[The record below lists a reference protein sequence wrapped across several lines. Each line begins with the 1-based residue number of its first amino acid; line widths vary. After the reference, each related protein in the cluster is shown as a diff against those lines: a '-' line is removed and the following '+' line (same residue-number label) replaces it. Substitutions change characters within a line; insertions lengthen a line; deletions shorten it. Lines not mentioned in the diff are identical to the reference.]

1 MGDGAAS
8 AKTVSFLTE
17 SDAVN
22 TEKAKML
29 AGELYRAADPE
40 LVADIRQAQGLL
52 VRYNATSEEE
62 TDERTALLREL
73 LGFCGA
79 CSVIKPVFACDYG
92 YNIRLGRNAF
102 INFNCIFLDCA
113 PIEIGDN
120 LEMGPAVQIYTAA
133 HPLEADV
140 RRSGLEYARPIRIG
154 NDVWIGGGA
163 IILPGVTIG
172 DRSVIGA
179 GSVVVHDVLAATVV
193 AGNPAR
199 IIRELDGGQ
208 IRKG

>member
-1 MGDGAAS
+1 MS
-8 AKTVSFLTE
+8 AK
-17 SDAVN
+17 

-29 AGELYRAADPE
+29 AGELYRSLDPE
-40 LVADIRQAQGLL
+40 LVADTERAQRL
-52 VRYNATSEEE
+52 VAQYNATPGVAAEI
-62 TDERTALLREL
+62 RLALLHQL
-73 LGFCGA
+73 FGSLGDGA
-79 CSVIKPVFACDYG
+79 VIRPPFACDYG

-102 INFNCIFLDCA
+102 INFNCVFLDCA
-113 PIEIGDN
+113 SIEIGDN
-120 LEMGPAVQIYTAA
+120 LQMGPAVQIYTAT

-140 RRSGLEYARPIRIG
+140 RRSGLESARPVSIG
-154 NDVWIGGGA
+154 HDVWIGGGA

-179 GSVVVHDVLAATVV
+179 GSVVVHDVPAAKVV

-208 IRKG
+208 VRKG

>member
-1 MGDGAAS
+1 MS
-8 AKTVSFLTE
+8 AK
-17 SDAVN
+17 

-29 AGELYRAADPE
+29 AGELYRSADPE
-40 LVADIRQAQGLL
+40 LVADMERAQRL
-52 VRYNATSEEE
+52 VIQYNATPGEATE
-62 TDERTALLREL
+62 TRTALLRQ
-73 LGFCGA
+73 FCG
-79 CSVIKPVFACDYG
+79 SVGDGAVIRPLFACDYG

-102 INFNCIFLDCA
+102 INFNCVFLDCA

-120 LEMGPAVQIYTAA
+120 LQMGPAVQVYTAA

-172 DRSVIGA
+172 DGSVIGA
-179 GSVVVHDVLAATVV
+179 GSVVVHDIPSASVV
-193 AGNPAR
+193 VGNPAR
-199 IIRELDGGQ
+199 VIRSLRADKDDQ
-208 IRKG
+208 A

>member
-1 MGDGAAS
+1 MIDSMGG
-8 AKTVSFLTE
+8 VSMN
-17 SDAVN
+17 AQ
-22 TEKAKML
+22 TEKVKML
-29 AGELYRAADPE
+29 AGEPYRSADPE
-40 LVADIRQAQGLL
+40 LVAETERAQRL
-52 VRYNATSEEE
+52 VAQYNVTSGEATEL
-62 TDERTALLREL
+62 RMVLLRQL
-73 LGFCGA
+73 CG
-79 CSVIKPVFACDYG
+79 SVGDGAVIRPPFACDYG

-102 INFNCIFLDCA
+102 MNFNCVFLDCA

-120 LEMGPAVQIYTAA
+120 LQMGPAVQVYTAA

-179 GSVVVHDVLAATVV
+179 GSVVVHDVPVATVV

-199 IIRELDGGQ
+199 IIRALEAGKDSEG
-208 IRKG
+208 

>member
-1 MGDGAAS
+1 MNP
-8 AKTVSFLTE
+8 K
-17 SDAVN
+17 

-29 AGELYRAADPE
+29 AGELYRSADPE
-40 LVADIRQAQGLL
+40 LVADTERAQRL
-52 VRYNATSEEE
+52 VAQYNATSAEE
-62 TDERTALLREL
+62 TEIRTALLRQL
-73 LGFCGA
+73 FDWVGDGA
-79 CSVIKPVFACDYG
+79 VIRPLFACDYG

-102 INFNCIFLDCA
+102 INFNCVFLDCA

-120 LEMGPAVQIYTAA
+120 LQMGPAVQIYTAA
-133 HPLEADV
+133 HPLEAEV

-154 NDVWIGGGA
+154 HDVWIGGGA

-179 GSVVVHDVLAATVV
+179 GSVVIHDVPADKVV

-208 IRKG
+208 VRKG